1 MTIHTTLHKL
11 PVYLSQSQCLSIVDT
26 RSVPSLLVP
35 SLLVPSPLDG
45 VLYAEACIFVGNS
58 DRRHRVIRKIAANQF
73 CGSVSSRS

>member
-26 RSVPSLLVP
+26 RSVP